1 MSIENPGPYAGMPP
15 LGGKPARYPHEGPPV
30 HRGEQQ
36 GGPVE
41 PTPHTTK
48 GDILRTAATLTEGQR
63 SEEYGGVV
71 PNFEAVA
78 AFWTAHLSAKHR
90 TEIQVDAEDVA
101 WMMIDV
107 KRARTFA
114 PIAKEDNYVDAAAY
128 AAIAGELRLRT
139 KKE

>member
-1 MSIENPGPYAGMPP
+1 MSIENPVKHGTPP
-15 LGGKPARYPHEGPPV
+15 LFGSIGQPHIIDN
-30 HRGEQQ
+30 
-36 GGPVE
+36 
-41 PTPHTTK
+41 PTQTKK
-48 GDILRTAATLTEGQR
+48 GDILRTAATLTEGTR